1 MNSHYDYNFIEP
13 KYLREDPSYQR
24 DIDQA
29 RVNNIVRNFND
40 NIFNEPKV
48 SKRDDGFYYIFD
60 GGHSVAAHIA
70 KFGENTPIK
79 CKVFYGLTPD
89 DEMQLFVQQNG
100 ISKAPTR
107 IEKLRA
113 MANHGDAEVLDM
125 IESARIAGVTIE
137 FKGDPGQNKI
147 IAVDA
152 AFRVYKNIG
161 RNAFINMLCVIRK
174 SWLGSAE
181 SYSAGMLKGFGY
193 IYKHCADQMTGIPN
207 KDMVSSFE
215 GYPVTKITERA
226 NQLYGNADKRYAV
239 AISEVYNRRKRSKRI
254 VLPMR

>member
-1 MNSHYDYNFIEP
+1 MNTNFDYNFIEP

-24 DIDQA
+24 DIDQN

-40 NIFNEPKV
+40 NVFNEPKV
-48 SKRDDGFYYIFD
+48 SKREDGFYYIFD

-70 KFGENTPIK
+70 KYGENTPIR
-79 CKVFYGLTPD
+79 CKVFYGLSPEE
-89 DEMQLFVQQNG
+89 EMQLFVQQNG

-125 IESARIAGVTIE
+125 IDSARIAGVTVE
-137 FKGDPGQNKI
+137 FKGDPGTNKI

-152 AFRVYKNIG
+152 AFRIYKNIG
-161 RNAFINMLCVIRK
+161 RTAFINMLCVIRK

-181 SYSAGMLKGFGY
+181 SYSAGILKGFGY
-193 IYKHCADQMTGIPN
+193 IWKHCAEQMSGIPN
-207 KDMVSSFE
+207 KDMVASFE
-215 GYPVTKITERA
+215 GYPITKIVERA
-226 NQLYGNADKRYAV
+226 NQLFGNADKRYAV
-239 AISEVYNRRKRSKRI
+239 AIAEVYNRRKRSKRI
-254 VLPMR
+254 VLPER